1 MEGGTK
7 PFCPALCFLYLCSK
21 IGLYIYDLTIYDV
34 RLKFVLYNNHSTISR
49 VISIVNRQI
58 VNPQS

>member
-1 MEGGTK
+1 MKGGTK

-34 RLKFVLYNNHSTISR
+34 RLKFVLLNNRAYAGIYDTKS
-49 VISIVNRQI
+49 NRT
-58 VNPQS
+58 S